1 MKIKRKKV
9 IILTLFIL
17 VIFFIII
24 VFKYLN
30 AEDNRSPIYKIA
42 YISRNDNLAFISEGI
57 NQAAKDMNVEV
68 EIYKIIKENR
78 VEEQSKLLERCISDK
93 IDAIIMSP
101 IDYKEVSKVLN
112 KYSYDRPIILMDF
125 EVDLKKKVSYIS
137 CNNYDMG
144 KSLAE
149 EIVQRGNTR
158 GEIAIVG
165 YYGEDANLEKINS
178 GFIEEI
184 SNTKNKYNYL
194 KVNKDKNY
202 SEILK
207 YIRENEVDVVVTFDS
222 EILEDIAKIKKNLH
236 ESDKGNNSDFEIY
249 GVGIS
254 NRILSYV
261 EEDIIDAVAVQNEFN
276 LGYLSV
282 EMAVNK
288 LKNNKIEK
296 KDIDFSVVN
305 KRNMYSER
313 NEKLLF
319 PFVK

>member
-1 MKIKRKKV
+1 MKLKRKEI

-30 AEDNRSPIYKIA
+30 VEDSKSPIYKMA

-57 NQAAKDMNVEV
+57 KQASKDMNVEV
-68 EIYKIIKENR
+68 EIYKIIEENR
-78 VEEQSKLLERCISDK
+78 VEEQSKLLEKCINDK
-93 IDAIIMSP
+93 IDAIIISP

-112 KYSYDRPIILMDF
+112 KYSYDGTIILMDY
-125 EVDLKKKVSYIS
+125 EVEIKKNVSYIS

-144 KSLAE
+144 RSLAE

-165 YYGEDANLEKINS
+165 YYGEDTNLEKINI

-184 SNTKNKYNYL
+184 RNTKNRYNYL

-207 YIRENEVDVVVTFDS
+207 HIRENEVDVVVTFNS

-236 ESDKGNNSDFEIY
+236 ESDKGNNSNFEIY

-261 EEDIIDAVAVQNEFN
+261 EEDIIDAVVVQNEFN

-288 LKNNKIEK
+288 LKNKKIEK
-296 KDIDFSVVN
+296 KDIDFSIVN